1 MENKTLIIQFNNDLF
16 WGYKVEIEYSTLEN
30 LLIIGNLTT
39 MSELKGSYEKKFD
52 YFLENL
58 TRYCIAQF
66 KIFLEKHNLMALYHK
81 LCMDEKYF
89 KIYHNK
95 ETPKILE
102 KIFKMV
108 IFDNKRIDSKEVMK
122 SLYQLGHKIYIG

>member
-1 MENKTLIIQFNNDLF
+1 MENKMLMIQFNNDLF
-16 WGYKVEIEYSTLEN
+16 WGYKVEINYSTLEN

-39 MSELKGSYEKKFD
+39 MSELMGSYEKKFD

-58 TRYCIAQF
+58 TKYCITQF
-66 KIFLEKHNLMALYHK
+66 KFFLQKHNLMALYHK
-81 LCMDEKYF
+81 LCLDEKHL
-89 KIYHNK
+89 KIYNNK

-108 IFDNKRIDSKEVMK
+108 IFDNKHIDSADVMK
-122 SLYQLGHKIYIG
+122 SLHELGHKIYIG